1 MAGACGI
8 AGEPAC
14 AVELTEIHTR
24 GEAWWP
30 LGIEATGRANLLS
43 ALEGTAALVF
53 GHTLPGGVEL
63 ATDNSGSYAE
73 WLCQRPEVSCCS
85 R

>member
-1 MAGACGI
+1 MR
-8 AGEPAC
+8 P
-14 AVELTEIHTR
+14 
-24 GEAWWP
+24 P
-30 LGIEATGRANLLS
+30 LPPRPS
-43 ALEGTAALVF
+43 ARPGLAAALVF
-53 GHTLPGGVEL
+53 GHTHPGGVEL